1 MIIQRLTQITH
12 SDLDEIQ
19 SLIRQLDPDPRTIS
33 LSDVSSMLAQGELFF
48 FVVRDDAKINM
59 PIIGMASIIIYQ
71 IPTCKKGYI
80 EDVVVDQNYRGLGLG
95 RQLTQKCI
103 DTAREN
109 NAKYIDLTS
118 NPSRV
123 AANELYKKMGF
134 ERRETNVYRM
144 KL

>member
-12 SDLDEIQ
+12 FELDELQ
-19 SLIRQLDPDPRTIS
+19 SLICQLDPDPRTIS
-33 LSDVSSMLAQGELFF
+33 LADISSMLKQGELFL
-48 FVVRDDAKINM
+48 FVIRDDRKFNM